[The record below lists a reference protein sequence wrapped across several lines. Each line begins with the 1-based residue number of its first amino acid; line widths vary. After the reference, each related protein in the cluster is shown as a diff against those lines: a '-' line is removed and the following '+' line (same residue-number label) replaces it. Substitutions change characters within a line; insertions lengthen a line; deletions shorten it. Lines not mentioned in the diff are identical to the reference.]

1 MTVRSLSHVLLATL
15 IVAVCFACVGCGG
28 GGGGGGSSAVTPSYL
43 KVPNLRATVPASGG
57 GSVRTGV
64 RALPAPVASEFSV
77 ALFNPETNETL
88 TTITAVNASISGANY
103 VIDFGNDITVAA
115 PSKGVLKMVITRLN
129 VAIMRGYISSAVPS
143 AGETKTMANVDIG
156 SDDLA
161 KALAFEEWQA
171 RYVAGT
177 FDNFVNQVMNETTFS
192 DKLNTLIEKVEA
204 TLITLVTSQPDTAFT
219 WNGVEEVKSI
229 ADDFKDVA
237 EPPANG
243 GVGIPANIQVNGFVA
258 SPATQVR
265 CAIESIL
272 NLANVGMPSRLNA
285 SVAPTSPA
293 VPALTPILGT
303 NQAIDIKSMQNL
315 LMSALQGGTS
325 ATEYP
330 LGSLERLNT
339 SEVSYTS
346 TSVEIFRKESYW
358 NGSSIALRK
367 TGRQLLEGVEVT
379 AADGVISQIKFGANS
394 TFTNEAWNPTTASA
408 KNRVV
413 FKITSG
419 VTGVAMYQKVAS
431 EGFIIPPYMQNYPIY
446 GGTVYGVAYTH
457 AGYQKQEVTIS
468 GPVVAEV
475 TASDLLTGETAGG
488 KLTVSGV
495 TGTITETH
503 PFYYGQYGSK
513 IGGTFTPSPWNN
525 GINEYHF
532 FGEESQTND
541 ELSFSGN
548 TLGVSVTAESTAKDV
563 YLRELSLNLTGITKI
578 PSGEYEGEYKVSGIS
593 GKVVAAYNGTSYKDY
608 GYIKQ
613 LEITIANASF
623 DPSATQQ
630 IPDGATVTL
639 KKTNSDNTTDT
650 LTYTITNG
658 KPVLSGSTNF
668 QGGNA
673 TVSTT
678 DGNVKYT
685 GTITFQDPTAKKMV
699 MTYEAL
705 QVYDSPVMIATA
717 TLTFIPAL
725 TPATR
730 VITYSYISTPTH
742 LSSGITDG
750 LYKYGNEIGHF
761 TWKLY
766 DPIHYQIVNKV
777 ISTDIPDWQD
787 FLLTR

>member
-28 GGGGGGSSAVTPSYL
+28 GGGGGGSAVTPSYL
-43 KVPNLRATVPASGG
+43 KVPTLKATVPASGG

-143 AGETKTMANVDIG
+143 AGETKTMDNVDIG

-192 DKLNTLIEKVEA
+192 DKLNTLIEKVET
-204 TLITLVTSQPDTAFT
+204 TLITLVTSQPDATFT

-243 GVGIPANIQVNGFVA
+243 GVGIPANIQVDGFVA

-272 NLANVGMPSRLNA
+272 NLANVGMPSRFNA
-285 SVAPTSPA
+285 SVAPTSPV

-303 NQAIDIKSMQNL
+303 NQAIDIKGLRNL
-315 LMSALQGGTS
+315 LMASLQGGTS
-325 ATEYP
+325 ATEGP
-330 LGSLERLNT
+330 IADLSSPT
-339 SEVSYTS
+339 SSISFTS
-346 TSVEIFRKESYW
+346 NSVEIIDKRVSYIQ
-358 NGSSIALRK
+358 G
-367 TGRQLLEGVEVT
+367 TGFVTQNINRQLIEGVEVT
-379 AADGVISQIKFGANS
+379 ASNGIITQIKFTANS
-394 TFTNEAWNPTTASA
+394 KFTTEKLNPANGEV
-408 KNRVV
+408 KNRVI
-413 FKITSG
+413 FQIISG
-419 VTGVAMYQKVAS
+419 LSGSASYQKEAS
-431 EGFIIPPYMQNYPIY
+431 EGFYP
-446 GGTVYGVAYTH
+446 VYNATMGVAYT
-457 AGYQKQEVTIS
+457 ATGSQKMEATIS
-468 GPVVAEV
+468 GTLVADV
-475 TASDLLTGETAGG
+475 TVNDIVNNVTAGG
-488 KLTVSGV
+488 RLTLGGVSG
-495 TGTITETH
+495 TISETR
-503 PFYYGQYGSK
+503 PFYYGKFGV
-513 IGGTFTPSPWNN
+513 INGETFTPYSQNDFFFS
-525 GINEYHF
+525 GEYSSA
-532 FGEESQTND
+532 ENRMTD
-541 ELSFSGN
+541 TLVFSGN
-548 TLGVSVTAESTAKDV
+548 ALSISVTAESTANDV
-563 YLRELSLNLTGITKI
+563 YLKELSLNLSGISKI
-578 PSGEYEGEYKVSGIS
+578 TSGEYEGEYKVSGIS

-623 DPSATQQ
+623 DPSAAQQ

-650 LTYTITNG
+650 LTYTMSNG
-658 KPVLSGSTNF
+658 KPVLNGSTNF
-668 QGGNA
+668 QGGNTA
-673 TVSTT
+673 VSTT
-678 DGNVKYT
+678 NGNVKYE
-685 GTITFQDPTAKKMV
+685 GTITFQDPTAKKMT

-705 QVYDSPVMIATA
+705 RLYDSPVMMATA
-717 TLTFIPAL
+717 TLTFDPAL

-761 TWKLY
+761 AWKLY

-787 FLLTR
+787 FFLTR